1 MEWTIEQYFPVAK
14 MLGKTF
20 GSGCEVVIH
29 DLSAPQSSVVY
40 VENGH
45 VTGRC
50 TGQSF
55 DHLVRQVLLDE
66 RFADDHLANYYFYSE
81 DGRLIKSSTV
91 LLRDADKKVAG
102 AMCINMDTTV
112 LSEAAVLLSGVFR
125 GIGEA
130 RQKLSKEEEIGACP
144 GGHIEEIADEL
155 IERILGGR
163 EAAAMNRE
171 EKVLAIR
178 FMEQKGLFL
187 IKGVVDKVA
196 ARMGISKVTVYSYL
210 DEIRDGGEA

>member
-1 MEWTIEQYFPVAK
+1 
-14 MLGKTF
+14 
-20 GSGCEVVIH
+20 
-29 DLSAPQSSVVY
+29 
-40 VENGH
+40 
-45 VTGRC
+45 
-50 TGQSF
+50 
-55 DHLVRQVLLDE
+55 
-66 RFADDHLANYYFYSE
+66 
-81 DGRLIKSSTV
+81 
-91 LLRDADKKVAG
+91 
-102 AMCINMDTTV
+102 MCINMDTTV
-112 LSEAAVLLSGVFR
+112 LSEAAVLLSGLFP
-125 GIGEA
+125 GIEEA

-163 EAAAMNRE
+163 EAAGMNRE